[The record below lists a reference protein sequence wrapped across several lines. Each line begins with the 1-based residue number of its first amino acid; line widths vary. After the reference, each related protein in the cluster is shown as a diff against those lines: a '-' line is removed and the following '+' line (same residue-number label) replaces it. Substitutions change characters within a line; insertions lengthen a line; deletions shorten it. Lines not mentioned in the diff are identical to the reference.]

1 MQQIAPLGGV
11 GVFNTTQS
19 HWSSALCIPWGW
31 LAPVL
36 VIPTMNSDIRI
47 FEWVLQDVS
56 NLFFLYLILY
66 KYQAFCQKGIRMG
79 FSYYGIFFLYNFL
92 FLLRGTLS

>member
-1 MQQIAPLGGV
+1 MQHIAPLGGV
-11 GVFNTTQS
+11 AVVNTTQS
-19 HWSSALCIPWGW
+19 RWSSALGIPWEW
-31 LAPVL
+31 LAPML

-56 NLFFLYLILY
+56 NLFFFYLIVY

-79 FSYYGIFFLYNFL
+79 FSYYGIFFVYNFL